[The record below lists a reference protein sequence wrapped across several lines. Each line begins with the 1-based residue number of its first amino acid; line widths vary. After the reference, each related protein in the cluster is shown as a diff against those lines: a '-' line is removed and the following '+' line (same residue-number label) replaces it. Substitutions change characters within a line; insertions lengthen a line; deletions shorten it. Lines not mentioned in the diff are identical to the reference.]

1 MPTADAPVEQRRS
14 KFLVVVDETPECR
27 VALRFAAR
35 RAAHV
40 GGGVKLLKV
49 VEPPDFQH
57 WMGVGEMMREEAREE
72 ADLLLRDLAA
82 AVHREAGILPET
94 VIREGRIGEEL
105 LGLIEEDPDI
115 RILVL
120 GASPEKAG
128 PGPLVK
134 SLAAEMSGS
143 FRIPIT
149 LVPGTLTDEQIAE
162 LT

>member
-1 MPTADAPVEQRRS
+1 MSDADRKSEERSS
-14 KFLVVVDETPECR
+14 KFLVVVDDTPESR

-35 RAAHV
+35 RAGRV
-40 GGGVKLLKV
+40 GGGVVLLNV

-57 WMGVGEMMREEAREE
+57 WMGVGEVMREEAREE
-72 ADLLLRDLAA
+72 AERLLQSLAG
-82 AVHREAGILPET
+82 EAHEDTGIRAEL
-94 VIREGRIGEEL
+94 VIREGEKREQL
-105 LGLIEEDPDI
+105 LDLIEEDPSI

-120 GASPEKAG
+120 GASPEKGG

-134 SLAAEMSGS
+134 SLAGELSGS

-149 LVPGTLTDEQIAE
+149 VVPGTLTDEQIDL